1 MSSAKMSATTV
12 SVVFLLLSFCCSI
25 TLCQLVVNVKNKGEE
40 VIVES
45 IHANTTSDTVTLEY
59 LNTDGTLVTLFI
71 DFKSVSISQIQT
83 EHINPHPYPS
93 PLSLSYFYCVLVLDG
108 TRGIIYH

>member
-1 MSSAKMSATTV
+1 MSVTTIAIV
-12 SVVFLLLSFCCSI
+12 FVFLSFYGSM

-45 IHANTTSDTVTLEY
+45 IHANTTLDTVTLEY

-71 DFKSVSISQIQT
+71 DFKSVSM
-83 EHINPHPYPS
+83 
-93 PLSLSYFYCVLVLDG
+93 PLVMSNEEVGD
-108 TRGIIYH
+108 